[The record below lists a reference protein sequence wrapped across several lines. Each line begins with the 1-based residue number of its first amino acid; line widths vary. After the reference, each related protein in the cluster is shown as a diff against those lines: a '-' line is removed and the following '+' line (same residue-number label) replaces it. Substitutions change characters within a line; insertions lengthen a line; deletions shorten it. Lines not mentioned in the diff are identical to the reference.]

1 VVQGGDDSNSEGPS
15 WALALGLALCALAC
29 VLAFATAGATTAAGE
44 RLGNVLGALLAPL
57 LMAIIGRFLWV
68 RLGPGHPPVMNWA
81 WLLLLTGVIGVVLA
95 ASNAARTAQEE
106 ARSGGEEVLTKRHV
120 GYDRDI
126 SRARAGASRD
136 SRRPPRT

>member
-1 VVQGGDDSNSEGPS
+1 MVQGGDDSNSGGPS

-29 VLAFATAGATTAAGE
+29 VLAFATAGATTTAGE
-44 RLGNVLGALLAPL
+44 RLVYVFGALLVPF

-81 WLLLLTGVIGVVLA
+81 WLLLLTGIIGVVGG

-106 ARSGGEEVLTKRHV
+106 ARRGGEEVLTKTHV

-126 SRARAGASRD
+126 SRARPGASRD
-136 SRRPPRT
+136 SGRSPRT